1 MELSLQDFFVAY
13 PNYQLNQYDL
23 LNPFDQ
29 PMYQSLNNLK
39 EFTELNENELK
50 PKKSGIPLQHQRNI
64 SHFLSPLT
72 EFDKLLLL
80 HSVGTGKTCSAVNVC
95 ELAIKLRP
103 EMKCLVILSN
113 RSLMN
118 DFQEQLAKTCTD
130 GKYLP
135 EDWQNLTERTYEG
148 RRNTL
153 LSKYYTFH
161 TRETF
166 ASNYLYPITNEEIVK
181 QYSNLIIVID
191 EAHHLKDQPKKKTKD
206 SSKPTVD
213 IYKQFWRFLHLVK
226 NCKTLLLSGT
236 PMRDDPR
243 EIASLM
249 NLILPATKEDQLPYG
264 EFKDTFFNE
273 NGQLREDKKQLL
285 YKAFH
290 GKVSYLR
297 KLESDIKVINEPS
310 PITIKEF
317 KDEGISLN
325 PHPDSSEGKI
335 EKLTIMALPM
345 MPFQTKIYK
354 QAFLQDTTKGD
365 KKNRKESSL
374 YQNSIQASN
383 FCFPDNY
390 NYIDDPKNA
399 SGSWGNTGFN
409 KYFSEKKGSYTMKKS
424 LEQLLTY
431 KSDKKG
437 LSKDEKQDIIL
448 SNIKQCSIKMGET
461 IEKLLKSPDQLSF
474 VYLEQVTGSGTI
486 LFCAIL
492 QLFDFSRFRPGRNK
506 KELIRT
512 IGEEKKKGVT
522 KYRFA
527 FIDGKTSKGE
537 IQNIINIFNTKE
549 NLENKYISFI
559 VGSQVIAEGY
569 SFHNI
574 NNTFILSPHWNNAG
588 TEQAI
593 GRTNRAFSHYPELK
607 LKELHIYRFAVA
619 QPTGSKS
626 IDLIMYKRSEDK
638 DILIMKIMRLIKESA
653 FDCWLNKKRNL
664 KVTDKKG
671 TRECDYLNDC
681 NYQCKECAYYGNED
695 ENELSLEN
703 LSIEDLNFFQK
714 IKTKWQ
720 CKPVPEPS
728 DFKDTTN
735 YNLYF
740 AEAEIINIKETI
752 KNMYRINFS
761 YELQQILSQFSPQSF
776 MITLRALKELIDE
789 SVPIKNKYGFNC
801 YLRENNNLYFLV
813 DNITYPNNFNITYY
827 VEHPATKELFN
838 FSIILEQ
845 TKIKYL
851 DNSLDFLSHLEKPT
865 KKSEQKEY
873 NEKVSKEIKMLPL
886 SIQEI
891 FLEKTIIADQLEI
904 KKRKLLRD
912 TIYNIFRP
920 DIIENEKVI
929 ISKLL
934 YPDHL
939 YCLTKGKKK
948 WNQCDN
954 LLTELK
960 SIEEKKNENVAQGY
974 YGILFGSGKQFHI
987 RNVSTRQ
994 HFEGRESK
1002 GDPDKL
1008 VGLLSKPKGKKCLSY
1023 ETGEL
1028 IYIAILSNLELPQSY
1043 EILSDEEVLN
1053 NVKREASLN
1062 KLKKFMEKEEKKY
1075 TGKKYVKLGIKL
1087 KLLPIE
1093 KMNNKQLNILNYVIK
1108 FSKDELCKVLEKQYS
1123 IVNLMAIETEKSTTK
1138 KKVKE

>member
-1 MELSLQDFFVAY
+1 
-13 PNYQLNQYDL
+13 
-23 LNPFDQ
+23 
-29 PMYQSLNNLK
+29 
-39 EFTELNENELK
+39 
-50 PKKSGIPLQHQRNI
+50 
-64 SHFLSPLT
+64 
-72 EFDKLLLL
+72 
-80 HSVGTGKTCSAVNVC
+80 
-95 ELAIKLRP
+95 
-103 EMKCLVILSN
+103 
-113 RSLMN
+113 
-118 DFQEQLAKTCTD
+118 
-130 GKYLP
+130 
-135 EDWQNLTERTYEG
+135 
-148 RRNTL
+148 
-153 LSKYYTFH
+153 
-161 TRETF
+161 
-166 ASNYLYPITNEEIVK
+166 
-181 QYSNLIIVID
+181 
-191 EAHHLKDQPKKKTKD
+191 
-206 SSKPTVD
+206 
-213 IYKQFWRFLHLVK
+213 
-226 NCKTLLLSGT
+226 
-236 PMRDDPR
+236 
-243 EIASLM
+243 
-249 NLILPATKEDQLPYG
+249 
-264 EFKDTFFNE
+264 
-273 NGQLREDKKQLL
+273 
-285 YKAFH
+285 
-290 GKVSYLR
+290 
-297 KLESDIKVINEPS
+297 
-310 PITIKEF
+310 
-317 KDEGISLN
+317 
-325 PHPDSSEGKI
+325 
-335 EKLTIMALPM
+335 
-345 MPFQTKIYK
+345 
-354 QAFLQDTTKGD
+354 
-365 KKNRKESSL
+365 
-374 YQNSIQASN
+374 
-383 FCFPDNY
+383 
-390 NYIDDPKNA
+390 
-399 SGSWGNTGFN
+399 
-409 KYFSEKKGSYTMKKS
+409 
-424 LEQLLTY
+424 
-431 KSDKKG
+431 
-437 LSKDEKQDIIL
+437 
-448 SNIKQCSIKMGET
+448 
-461 IEKLLKSPDQLSF
+461 
-474 VYLEQVTGSGTI
+474 
-486 LFCAIL
+486 
-492 QLFDFSRFRPGRNK
+492 
-506 KELIRT
+506 
-512 IGEEKKKGVT
+512 
-522 KYRFA
+522 
-527 FIDGKTSKGE
+527 
-537 IQNIINIFNTKE
+537 
-549 NLENKYISFI
+549 
-559 VGSQVIAEGY
+559 
-569 SFHNI
+569 
-574 NNTFILSPHWNNAG
+574 
-588 TEQAI
+588 
-593 GRTNRAFSHYPELK
+593 
-607 LKELHIYRFAVA
+607 
-619 QPTGSKS
+619 
-626 IDLIMYKRSEDK
+626 
-638 DILIMKIMRLIKESA
+638 
-653 FDCWLNKKRNL
+653 
-664 KVTDKKG
+664 
-671 TRECDYLNDC
+671 
-681 NYQCKECAYYGNED
+681 
-695 ENELSLEN
+695 
-703 LSIEDLNFFQK
+703 
-714 IKTKWQ
+714 
-720 CKPVPEPS
+720 
-728 DFKDTTN
+728 
-735 YNLYF
+735 
-740 AEAEIINIKETI
+740 
-752 KNMYRINFS
+752 
-761 YELQQILSQFSPQSF
+761 

-960 SIEEKKNENVAQGY
+960 SIEEKKNENVAQGRNQIELKAFETIKY